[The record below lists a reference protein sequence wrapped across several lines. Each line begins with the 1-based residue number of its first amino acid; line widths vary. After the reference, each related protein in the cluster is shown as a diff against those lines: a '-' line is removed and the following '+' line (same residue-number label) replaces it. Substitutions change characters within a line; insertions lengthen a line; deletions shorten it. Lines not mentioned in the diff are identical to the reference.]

1 MSVVFGIVLNLI
13 GMIMVKVSNF
23 LVLTTSEIT
32 PINRYGEVVVGRFSE
47 ITDEQCEEFVKIGSY
62 TGTYYNYL
70 TNDTHK
76 SNQLHSAK
84 ESLMSRIRSEG
95 IDVSEND
102 FIVKLND

>member
-13 GMIMVKVSNF
+13 GMIMIKVSSF

-32 PINRYGEVVVGRFSE
+32 PINRHGEVVIGRFSE
-47 ITDEQCEEFVKIGSY
+47 ITDELCEEFVKIGSY
-62 TGTYYNYL
+62 TDTYYNYL

-84 ESLMSRIRSEG
+84 ESFISRIRSEG